1 MIENVLKRAD
11 ARRYWISQYELE
23 RRWKAVRERMAAK
36 KIDYLVLQ
44 SQQRFVGGPFRWL
57 TDLPGENFVTTVVFP
72 QDDDMTII
80 AHGQSVPAPPA
91 NPPEWAL
98 RGIKERINIPSIP
111 TVWWEDGWHAEKA
124 VAVMMRNKPK
134 TVGLV
139 GLGNMS
145 AALYE
150 NLKKGL
156 QGVNIIN
163 ATDLVDEV
171 RMVKSEEELN
181 LHRDAAY
188 MHQMSYEAAKKAIRP
203 GRTAM
208 DVIVELRYAQL
219 LAGCEEQQL
228 NMGFGRVGSTLYRQ
242 HSWGNTYWRRT
253 LQQGDAVNLLIEF
266 SSPGGYWYD
275 LRRFLCLGPVPK
287 ELEEAYAIAK
297 EAREI
302 MANHCKPGMMAGEA
316 LEASDKF
323 LMSKGCPPETRV
335 AGHGQ
340 GVDLVERPILHP
352 SDTAKLEVGMVISLH
367 PTAHTKYA
375 MAGLAD
381 TYVITESGA
390 VPLYKNL
397 FDDDEIAVIG

>member
-1 MIENVLKRAD
+1 MIEDSLRRAD

-23 RRWKAVRERMAAK
+23 RRWKAVRERMAAR
-36 KIDYLVLQ
+36 KIDYLVIQ
-44 SQQRFVGGPFRWL
+44 SQQRYVGGPFRWF
-57 TDLPGENFVTTVVFP
+57 TDLPGENFQTTAVFP

-98 RGIKERINIPSIP
+98 RGAKERINIPSIP

-124 VAVMMRNKPK
+124 VAVMMRKKPK

-156 QGVNIIN
+156 QGINIIN

-188 MHQMSYEAAKKAIRP
+188 MHQMSYEVAKKAIRS
-203 GRTAM
+203 GRTAAE
-208 DVIVELRYAQL
+208 VIAEIRYAQL

-228 NMGFGRVGSTLYRQ
+228 NMVFGQVGSTQFRQ

-253 LQQGDAVNLLIEF
+253 LKESDAVNLLIEL

-275 LRRFLCLGPVPK
+275 LRRFLCLGCVPK
-287 ELEEAYAIAK
+287 ELQEAYEIVK
-297 EAREI
+297 EARNI
-302 MANHCKPGMMAGEA
+302 MADNCKPGLMPEVA
-316 LEASDKF
+316 LDASNKF
-323 LMSKGCPPETRV
+323 LISRGCPPETRV

-340 GVDLVERPILHP
+340 GVDLVERPILDP

-367 PTAHTKYA
+367 PTAHTKHA
-375 MAGLAD
+375 MACLAD
-381 TYVITESGA
+381 TYVITNSGA
-390 VPLYKNL
+390 VPLYKDL
-397 FDDDEIAVIG
+397 FDDNEIAVVG